1 MSIKNKAKSILESRG
16 FIVSTDNLRIRNL
29 FGKEIQFERVVGVI
43 EGKAKISWKYIP
55 RVDKGEINIAI
66 YNVRKEN
73 VEDIIEVLESKGLII
88 EVIDDNIYGK
98 TRFKGKGLNELKDIA
113 TAIR

>member
-43 EGKAKISWKYIP
+43 EGKAKISWKYDP
-55 RVDKGEINIAI
+55 RADKGEINIVI
-66 YNVRKEN
+66 YSVHKEN
-73 VEDIIEVLESKGLII
+73 VEDVIEVLESKGLII
-88 EVIDDNIYGK
+88 EVIDDSIYGK
-98 TRFKGKGLNELKDIA
+98 TRFKGKGLNELEDIA
-113 TAIR
+113 TVIR

>member
-1 MSIKNKAKSILESRG
+1 MSIKDKAKSILESKG

-29 FGKEIQFERVVGVI
+29 FGKEIQFERVVGIV
-43 EGKAKISWKYIP
+43 EGKARISWRYNP
-55 RVDKGEINIAI
+55 RADKGEINIAI
-66 YNVRKEN
+66 YNVHKED
-73 VEDIIEVLESKGLII
+73 VEDIVETLESKGLIV
-88 EVIDDNIYGK
+88 EVIDDNVYGK